1 MKKISL
7 LMILL
12 LQCLLVSA
20 QQVQIDR
27 SRGVVYVPATLQA
40 QPVADAQSA
49 TAATPTAHPRRALA
63 NTERAVGYCEGDSIT
78 YGGAYFGTAGS
89 YDMAAMV
96 TSGTM
101 ANYKGCKIV
110 GVRFALSKTIGKSKI
125 FIYKVDSEGNAE
137 EVVNNTVRRTAAGWN
152 EARLNSAQ
160 EIEITGDDQYI
171 MGFTYNE
178 SAAMVTAEEG
188 ALCFYGDKASSSYS
202 SLVLQDD
209 TFYPLSGVSDLCVQ
223 LIVDVSSLPRKAVNL
238 NSVLNGTS
246 YKKLGSKMDL
256 MMSYS
261 NSGLD
266 AVNSVR
272 FGFKVDEGTPQY
284 FDVNL
289 ATPLEPGKSATFA
302 KVLDMPA
309 DVTVGRHNLN
319 IFVDKIEGNDPVATD
334 RGKLADP
341 FVAYNESFKHQKQY
355 VEQYNSQ
362 NSVIAPYVN
371 DYYAQLANDSDVFAV
386 NLYPEGQPLSVAS
399 STYLGNLYAY
409 TYPCFTVNRFYFGM
423 GELHYAFDINDYA
436 VQFPTL
442 VYDGFRSIV
451 NEANG
456 FPAFATVNI
465 NTTYNENTRQVGVDV
480 SGDLAADAP
489 AIFGDMAL
497 TVMLTED
504 NVKSSQNTYNTVS
517 QTTQVDNNYIHD
529 AVLRAYL
536 TDPLGDK
543 IQVNG
548 NHYTAHYTYTLPAAY
563 NSKNITVGAIV
574 TKAFDEV
581 NKGNMQMADITNCNS
596 VKLGLATGIQGV
608 TTDAVSAEGAA
619 DGIYTLSGMRVDSQ
633 RAQKGIFIIRHNG
646 KSVKVVR

>member
-1 MKKISL
+1 ML
-7 LMILL
+7 LL

-27 SRGVVYVPATLQA
+27 SRGVAYVPATLKA
-40 QPVADAQSA
+40 GPVAGEGQESA
-49 TAATPTAHPRRALA
+49 TAASPTSHPRRALA
-63 NTERAVGYCEGDSIT
+63 NTERAVGYCQGDSIT
-78 YGGAYFGTAGS
+78 YSGAYFGEVGS
-89 YDMAAMV
+89 YDMAAMI

-137 EVVNNTVRRTAAGWN
+137 QLVSNTVRRTAAGWN
-152 EARLNSAQ
+152 EVRLNSAQ
-160 EIEITGDDQYI
+160 EITITGDDQYI

-178 SAAMVTAEEG
+178 SVAMVNAEEG
-188 ALCFYGDKASSSYS
+188 ALCFYGEKASSSYS
-202 SLVLQDD
+202 SLVLQDE
-209 TFYPLSGVSDLCVQ
+209 TFLPLSNVSDLCVQ
-223 LIVDVSSLPRKAVNL
+223 LIVDVSSLPRKAVSL

-261 NSGLD
+261 NAGLD
-266 AVNSVR
+266 PVSSVR
-272 FGFKVDEGTPQY
+272 FGFKVDEGTPTY
-284 FDVNL
+284 YDVNL
-289 ATPLEPGKSATFA
+289 TTPLAPGASTTFA

-319 IFVDKIEGNDPVATD
+319 IFVDKIDGNTPVATE

-362 NSVIAPYVN
+362 NSVVAPYVN
-371 DYYAQLANDSDVFAV
+371 DYFAQLANDPDVFGV
-386 NLYPEGQPLSVAS
+386 NLYPAGQSLSVAS
-399 STYLGNLYAY
+399 STYLDDLYAY

-436 VQFPTL
+436 IQFPKL

-451 NEANG
+451 DEANS
-456 FPAFATVNI
+456 FPAFATVQLS
-465 NTTYNENTRQVGVDV
+465 TTYDKATRQVGVDV

-504 NVKSSQNTYNTVS
+504 GVTSPQNTYNTVT
-517 QTTQVDNNYIHD
+517 QQTQVNNNYSHD

-536 TDPLGDK
+536 TSPVGDK
-543 IQVNG
+543 LQVSG
-548 NHYTAHYTYTLPAAY
+548 NHYTAHYTYTLPATFD
-563 NSKNITVGAIV
+563 SESITVGAIV

-581 NKGNMQMADITNCNS
+581 NKGNMQMADVTNCNS
-596 VKLGLATGIQGV
+596 VKLGRATGIEGV
-608 TTDAVSAEGAA
+608 TSDATAVQGAA
-619 DGIYTLSGMRVDSQ
+619 DGIYTLSGMRVDNQ
-633 RAQKGIFIIRHNG
+633 RAQKGIFIVRQGG

>member
-1 MKKISL
+1 MA
-7 LMILL
+7 LL

-20 QQVQIDR
+20 QLVQIDR
-27 SRGVVYVPATLQA
+27 NRGVAYVPATLGA
-40 QPVADAQSA
+40 QPATGEAQENS
-49 TAATPTAHPRRALA
+49 TVATPTSHPRRALA
-63 NTERAVGYCEGDSIT
+63 NTERAVGYCEGDSVT
-78 YGGAYFGTAGS
+78 YGGAYFGAVGS
-89 YDMAAMV
+89 YDMAAMIP
-96 TSGTM
+96 SGTM

-137 EVVNNTVRRTAAGWN
+137 QVVSNTVRRTAAGWN

-160 EIEITGDDQYI
+160 EIEITGEDQYI

-178 SAAMVTAEEG
+178 SVAMVNAEEG
-188 ALCFYGDKASSSYS
+188 ALCFYGDRASSSYS

-246 YKKLGSKMDL
+246 YKKLGSTMDL

-261 NSGLD
+261 NAGLD
-266 AVNSVR
+266 PISSLR
-272 FGFKVDEGTPQY
+272 LGFKVDEGTPQY

-289 ATPLEPGKSATFA
+289 DTPLAPGKSNTFA
-302 KVLDMPA
+302 KVLSMPE
-309 DVTVGRHNLN
+309 DVSVGRHNLN
-319 IFVDKIEGNDPVATD
+319 IFVDKIDGNTPVANE

-371 DYYAQLANDSDVFAV
+371 DYFSQLATDSDVYAV
-386 NLYPEGQPLSVAS
+386 NLYQANEPLAVAS
-399 STYLGNLYAY
+399 STYLSDLYAY

-436 VQFPTL
+436 IQVPTL

-456 FPAFATVNI
+456 FPAFATVQLK
-465 NTTYNENTRQVGVDV
+465 TTYDKATRQVGVDV
-480 SGDLAADAP
+480 SGELSADAP
-489 AIFGDMAL
+489 VIFGDMAL

-504 NVKSSQNTYNTVS
+504 NVTSPQNTYNTV
-517 QTTQVDNNYIHD
+517 TQQAQVNNNYIHD

-536 TDPLGDK
+536 TSPVGDK
-543 IQVNG
+543 LQVNG
-548 NHYTAHYTYTLPAAY
+548 NQYTAHYTYTLPATC
-563 NSKNITVGAIV
+563 NSENITVGAIV

-581 NKGNMQMADITNCNS
+581 NKSNMQMADITNCNS
-596 VKLGLATGIQGV
+596 VKLGLATGIQGITADV
-608 TTDAVSAEGAA
+608 ANAQGAA
-619 DGIYTLSGMRVDSQ
+619 DGVYTLSGMRIDRA
-633 RAQKGIFIIRHNG
+633 RAQKGIFIVRHGG